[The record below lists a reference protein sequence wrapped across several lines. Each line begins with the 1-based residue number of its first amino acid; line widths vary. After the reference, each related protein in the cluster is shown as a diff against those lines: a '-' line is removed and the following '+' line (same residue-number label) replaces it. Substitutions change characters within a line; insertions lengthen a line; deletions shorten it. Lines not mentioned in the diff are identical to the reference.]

1 MKRIFN
7 SFFFLQIVILLF
19 CASAIFCF
27 VTDYLWC
34 GVLFLL
40 LTLCFIAYLYR
51 IYRQPVKNISFL
63 LDAIEN
69 DDSAICF
76 SETNQLH
83 YSAQVNKML
92 NRITQIL
99 YTNKQNIVQREK
111 YYELILDFVDI
122 GIIVLGQ
129 KGIVYQTNKAALRLL
144 GLPVLT
150 HTSQLRILSDTLT
163 DQFDQLRPD
172 NQFQIDIANQQG
184 TVHLALR
191 VSGVILKNEELRI
204 VSLNNIN
211 RELDEREIDAWL
223 KLTRVLTH
231 EIMNSL
237 TPVTSISE
245 TLLTLPDVVSREMK
259 QGLETICSTGKG
271 LINFV
276 NSYRQLTHIPQP
288 NPSLFDVQPFLER
301 MIHLASHHADNHN
314 VTITLTHVDAEL
326 MLYADEQ
333 LLGQVVT
340 NLLTNALQA
349 LETQVEGEIKLQAY
363 CDDQQGVV
371 IEIIN
376 NGPKINTDEANQIF
390 VPFFTTKANGCGIGL
405 SLSRQIMRQCGGTLI
420 LMPYKKS
427 DAWTTFL
434 LRIR

>member
-1 MKRIFN
+1 M
-7 SFFFLQIVILLF
+7 
-19 CASAIFCF
+19 
-27 VTDYLWC
+27 
-34 GVLFLL
+34 
-40 LTLCFIAYLYR
+40 
-51 IYRQPVKNISFL
+51 
-63 LDAIEN
+63 
-69 DDSAICF
+69 
-76 SETNQLH
+76 
-83 YSAQVNKML
+83 
-92 NRITQIL
+92 
-99 YTNKQNIVQREK
+99 
-111 YYELILDFVDI
+111 
-122 GIIVLGQ
+122 
-129 KGIVYQTNKAALRLL
+129 
-144 GLPVLT
+144 
-150 HTSQLRILSDTLT
+150 
-163 DQFDQLRPD
+163 
-172 NQFQIDIANQQG
+172 
-184 TVHLALR
+184 ALR

-434 LRIR
+434 WRMR